1 VDLIGGMPAKKLP
14 DDNEA
19 DFVMG
24 QLRAIA
30 GEHFDHGIVMVCR
43 EVNGATEYFHTA
55 IGNQFAIK
63 GMIEAYI
70 DGEFEPEIEIEFEDD
85 EDN

>member
-1 VDLIGGMPAKKLP
+1 MPATIIP
-14 DDNEA
+14 EDDGA
-19 DFVMG
+19 KFVMG

-30 GEHFDHGIVMVCR
+30 GEHFDHGIIMVSR
-43 EVNGATEYFHTA
+43 ENNGGTEYFHAA

-63 GMIEAYI
+63 GMVEAYL
-70 DGEFEPEIEIEFEDD
+70 DGEFEPEIEIELEDD

>member
-1 VDLIGGMPAKKLP
+1 MPATIIP
-14 DDNEA
+14 EDDGA
-19 DFVMG
+19 KFVMG

-30 GEHFDHGIVMVCR
+30 GEHFDHGIIMVSR
-43 EVNGATEYFHTA
+43 EVNGGTEYFHAA

-63 GMIEAYI
+63 GMVEAYL
-70 DGEFEPEIEIEFEDD
+70 DGEFEPEIEIELEDD